1 MNPAGGGPSRVVV
14 TGMGAV
20 TPFGADLEAVW
31 RAWRAGE
38 SAVAPSSRHG
48 EAHPPTK
55 SVGEV
60 PGEVVAALR
69 AEVGPDADAMDL
81 RTLFALGAARRALSD
96 AGLPERVGERA
107 GAVVA
112 SGPGAHRLEDF
123 AAAAGDDGRI
133 RLARFAG
140 GGARIHP
147 GSLWRNA
154 PDRPATEI
162 ARRHG
167 LRGAV
172 HGVTTA
178 CAASLQAM
186 GVALRELRAGRADV
200 MLAGGADAM
209 LDPFGL
215 VFFVL
220 LNAAA
225 TEGGPHACRPFSRRR
240 TGMVTGEGAALAV
253 LEREEHA
260 RARGARILCEVAG
273 YGSSMDAFRVTAPHP
288 EGRGAAQAMERALA
302 DAGVGP
308 DAVDLVSAHA
318 TGTKLND
325 PAEARAIRAVFGAHA
340 DRVAVT
346 SGKASMGHLLAAAG
360 AVAFVGAVQS
370 VVRDEVPPTAHL
382 TPQELDPTCALD
394 HVLLEP
400 RRMPVRCALVNGL
413 AFGGHNA
420 TIVLKKVVLKKPVLK
435 KPVLR
440 KPALREPGGPR

>member
-1 MNPAGGGPSRVVV
+1 MSAPGPSRVVV
-14 TGMGAV
+14 TGLGAV
-20 TPFGADLEAVW
+20 TPFGTDLEAVW
-31 RAWRAGE
+31 GAWLSGA

-48 EAHPPTK
+48 AAHPPTK

-69 AEVGPDADAMDL
+69 DEVGADADGMDL
-81 RTLFALGAARRALSD
+81 RTLFALGAARRALAD
-96 AGLPERVGERA
+96 AGLPARLGERA

-123 AAAAGDDGRI
+123 AAAAAPDGRI
-133 RLARFAG
+133 RLARFADE
-140 GGARIHP
+140 ARIHA
-147 GSLWRNA
+147 GSLWRSA
-154 PDRPATEI
+154 PDRPATEV

-172 HGVTTA
+172 HAVTTA
-178 CAASLQAM
+178 CAASLQAL

-225 TEGGPHACRPFSRRR
+225 TEGGPDACRPFSRRR

-302 DAGVGP
+302 DAGVAP

-360 AVAFVGAVQS
+360 AVAFAGAALS
-370 VVRDEVPPTAHL
+370 VARDEVPPTAHL
-382 TPQELDPTCALD
+382 TPQELDPACALD
-394 HVLLEP
+394 HVLREP

-420 TIVLKKVVLKKPVLK
+420 TIVLRKS
-435 KPVLR
+435 VLR
-440 KPALREPGGPR
+440 KSVPRKSVLRQPGGPR